1 MFWRGRC
8 SDALG
13 HPILFSNL
21 AISTVSP
28 TPPPRAL
35 SSACTLA
42 TSPRSSHTPCAP
54 PLVSAKS
61 ALRPC
66 LKRRF
71 GGSSRRRRALK
82 PQRLPGIESPRAI
95 ASFSPPRTPHPST
108 SDAHVCTSASHPHAR
123 RRRLKPQ
130 PPPPAL
136 ENAAT
141 ALANDPA
148 HGSAVRPLQ
157 TPSSPARSHAHRALE
172 RKRRRTQQMQ
182 TPPPPPHARAPPSP
196 RTHASLSRAFARTP
210 RARTHTPPPPRT
222 HAHPRRRVHL
232 PPPRPR
238 LHTQPPPRPC
248 TSHARTGGHAASC
261 VSALYPT
268 NRTILAAL
276 FGYKAAE
283 EAHLPRHSLATP
295 ASTPPHLVPAT
306 TRLFVLFGGSTPI
319 LCVVCVRA
327 RLGLRAHPARTPAPD
342 HLRTLTSKEAPGPKS
357 ATLSR
362 RVRTPRTAA
371 VRSSRSRCGH
381 LMLAHG
387 FDPWRV
393 PHPTCAHNAAPQER
407 THLAPATLHAR
418 THPLVHARTPA
429 PSSTPISPN
438 SARTPPPRTST
449 SRAPPIARTSTS
461 RAPPHRVHP
470 HCARRWTVVLDR
482 QRRPPPRTRARSQ
495 HTGSP
500 RRMAALR
507 PSRPPPPPRPT
518 TPTPSLARAPCARA
532 PCARWQSLGPS
543 GTHARMLRALSSP
556 TWATPAP
563 AAQLRFTLRTRT
575 HAASHPQVPR
585 AASHARYH
593 AASWPP
599 PRMHA
604 HPRRRVRTPPSPARS
619 HAHRALERKRRHHP
633 AHTRTPVAIPPSPAR
648 SHAHRAL
655 ECKRRHRP
663 ARTRTPVAAYTC
675 HPRVRVCRPS
685 RHLDLAPRTH
695 EPAALCVSVAA
706 LFGYKAA
713 ERLIYLDPPLTQ
725 LGHSLATPASTPH
738 LVRTASACRLRR
750 LAPPH
755 RAHRAPTRGCAPVE
769 YPPLSPSPLLL
780 PYPYYPTTTHVNAN
794 AAKDTTKRRE
804 AAARAGALR
813 FAGAALGVY
822 HQQLRVPGGLSA
834 ATTTNANDAKQLQLA
849 DDTRKRRQ
857 AVARALRDC
866 GAVRSAER
874 LADARALAPSY
885 YRQRHHHQL
894 QCQRRQAVAASPL
907 RRTHATTPPRRRPST
922 SAPSSLHISVRA
934 PAPPGLVLQP
944 ASHEYRPPLL
954 AFPPRAERAANTPLT
969 TLYAVPPLPSAQHI
983 GAALRAQKHTAAT
996 LITPPT
1002 HCAPPPCTHPPP
1014 TSTRG
1019 PRRRDGCTPD
1029 TVSLHTVI
1037 FRAGDFARAKSP
1049 VLPPLPTHPP

>member
-238 LHTQPPPRPC
+238 LQAQP
-248 TSHARTGGHAASC
+248 
-261 VSALYPT
+261 
-268 NRTILAAL
+268 
-276 FGYKAAE
+276 
-283 EAHLPRHSLATP
+283 
-295 ASTPPHLVPAT
+295 
-306 TRLFVLFGGSTPI
+306 
-319 LCVVCVRA
+319 
-327 RLGLRAHPARTPAPD
+327 HPARTPAPD

-407 THLAPATLHAR
+407 THLAPATSHAR

-461 RAPPHRVHP
+461 RAPPLRTQMDSGFVSADSVLTNPLTTLRGQSSTANADLPHVPAPAHNTRAPHAEWLRCVPRALHLRRVQLRQLRVWLALRALAHRALGGNRSGPAARTHAC
-470 HCARRWTVVLDR
+470 CARSPPRLGP
-482 QRRPPPRTRARSQ
+482 RPHPLRNCASRCELARTPPRTRRS
-495 HTGSP
+495 P
-500 RRMAALR
+500 A
-507 PSRPPPPPRPT
+507 PPP
-518 TPTPSLARAPCARA
+518 
-532 PCARWQSLGPS
+532 
-543 GTHARMLRALSSP
+543 THAITLRLGHH
-556 TWATPAP
+556 PA
-563 AAQLRFTLRTRT
+563 RTRT
-575 HAASHPQVPR
+575 
-585 AASHARYH
+585 
-593 AASWPP
+593 
-599 PRMHA
+599 
-604 HPRRRVRTPPSPARS
+604 RRRVRTPPSPARS

-738 LVRTASACRLRR
+738 LVRTASARRLRR

-907 RRTHATTPPRRRPST
+907 RRAHATTPPRRRPST

-983 GAALRAQKHTAAT
+983 GAASRAQKHTAAT

-1002 HCAPPPCTHPPP
+1002 HRAPPPCTHPPP